1 MDQRYGLYS
10 PRHYSV
16 PINGVEEL
24 TLYYGYSCSPFTFD
38 CRDPAVLSQP
48 LNCSAPKPPTPEVE
62 TYLNASCGNYQLNPS
77 YGNGFCNEE
86 LNFFECGDHGAFVFS
101 LSFLFSFVLH
111 AHVSPLN
118 KRKRRLLPAELPPEP
133 VQWHELHVL

>member
-1 MDQRYGLYS
+1 MPGGTVPILSPPELYNLTEIQKWTNDTDYTD
-10 PRHYSV
+10 PANYSV

-86 LNFFECGDHGAFVFS
+86 LNFFECGYDGACVFSSLFS
-101 LSFLFSFVLH
+101 LSLSFSTLM
-111 AHVSPLN
+111 SP
-118 KRKRRLLPAELPPEP
+118 P
-133 VQWHELHVL
+133 